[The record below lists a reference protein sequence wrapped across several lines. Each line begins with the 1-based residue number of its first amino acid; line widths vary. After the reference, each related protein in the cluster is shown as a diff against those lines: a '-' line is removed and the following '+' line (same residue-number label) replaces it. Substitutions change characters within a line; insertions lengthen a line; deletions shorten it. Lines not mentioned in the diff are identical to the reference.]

1 MKRVALLLALV
12 ALFLYLYGR
21 GGASPLPTLAQSG
34 GGYDLTWNTVDGG
47 GATFS
52 SGGSYTLGGTIGQPD
67 AGALSGGSYTLAGG
81 FWVGAVSQPSPSKV
95 YLPIILQSGPSK
107 VYLPI
112 ILKNKS

>member
-1 MKRVALLLALV
+1 MKRAALTLAL
-12 ALFLYLYGR
+12 ATMFLLT
-21 GGASPLPTLAQSG
+21 SVTLAQSG

-52 SGGSYTLGGTIGQPD
+52 SGGGYTLGGTIGQPD
-67 AGALSGGSYTLAGG
+67 AGALVGGSYALAGG
-81 FWVGAVSQPSPSKV
+81 FWVGAVSQP
-95 YLPIILQSGPSK
+95 GPSK